1 MLTACVTGHRRLRD
15 PEQVRHVLAAALDRA
30 LAEGYTVWY
39 VGMALGADQ
48 MAVELMLGK
57 AHRVVA
63 VIPCDDYDRP
73 WPASLRRRYRS
84 LLARADEVV
93 VYPGG
98 PYAPWKPHARN
109 RWMVDR
115 SQLVVAVWDGRCTGG
130 TYGTV
135 EHARARGVPV
145 RVVWPG
151 KRS

>member
-1 MLTACVTGHRRLRD
+1 MLTACVTGHRRLGD

-30 LAEGYTVWY
+30 LTEGYTVWY

-48 MAVELMLGK
+48 MAAELLLGK
-57 AHRVVA
+57 ARRVVA
-63 VIPCDDYDRP
+63 VIPCDDYDRL
-73 WPASLRRRYRS
+73 WPASVRRRYRC

-115 SQLVVAVWDGRCTGG
+115 SGLVVAVWDGRRTGG

-135 EHARARGVPV
+135 GYARARGVPV

-151 KRS
+151 KQS